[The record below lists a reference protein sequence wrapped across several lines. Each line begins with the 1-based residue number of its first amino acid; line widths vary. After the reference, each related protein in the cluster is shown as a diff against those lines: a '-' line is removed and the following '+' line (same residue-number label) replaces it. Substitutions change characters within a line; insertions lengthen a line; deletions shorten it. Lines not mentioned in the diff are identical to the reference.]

1 MKTLGVMIRLA
12 PVDLKNLRRD
22 SLLMWIPV
30 VPFLLALLM
39 RWGIPLL
46 TEMVRLQAGRDLEP
60 WYPLIMSSFVITVAG
75 LVGMVVGFLLLD
87 ERDAGVLDALL
98 VTPVSAGALVAY
110 RVAVPLAVGFFITLL
125 TYPLVGMTPLPLVD
139 LAAATALGS
148 FAAPFMALYLAAF
161 ADNKVTGFAMVK
173 LMNAVQILPLA
184 AFFVEQP
191 AQLAFGLIPT
201 YWPMKI
207 IWLAAEGQPYGPYLV
222 AGLVVNVAA
231 VGLLLRRFDRVVH
244 R

>member
-139 LAAATALGS
+139 LAAANALGS
-148 FAAPFMALYLAAF
+148 FAAPFMALFLASF

-173 LMNAVQILPLA
+173 LMQAVQILPLV
-184 AFFVEQP
+184 AFFVAPP
-191 AQLAFGLIPT
+191 AQLAFGLLPT

-207 IWLAAEGQPYGPYLV
+207 IWLAADGQPYGLYLV
-222 AGLVVNVAA
+222 VGLVVNVAA
-231 VGLLLRRFDRVVH
+231 VGL
-244 R
+244 